1 MCDGESESVTR
12 IVFRAVSDGRHILAV
27 RLRHSVAVQVCGL
40 FRGQGM
46 ERCHHDA
53 HFFYG
58 AREIGDAAGFI
69 ESEMSA
75 GTVCQA
81 LYAALLQLIFSWSYG
96 INP

>member
-1 MCDGESESVTR
+1 
-12 IVFRAVSDGRHILAV
+12 
-27 RLRHSVAVQVCGL
+27 
-40 FRGQGM
+40 M